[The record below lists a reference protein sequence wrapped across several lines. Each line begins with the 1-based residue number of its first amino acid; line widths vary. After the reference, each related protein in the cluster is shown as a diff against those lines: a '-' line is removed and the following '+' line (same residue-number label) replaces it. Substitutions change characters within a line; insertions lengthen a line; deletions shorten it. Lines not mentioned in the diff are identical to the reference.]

1 MLLNSTST
9 NRNILILEIS
19 ILYPNHINDH
29 LLSEQPMSL
38 HPAPALFRATLL
50 ILLGAGECLNDV
62 VGSSSRS
69 IRQSDVW
76 LSCRDAVNISTEYC
90 CYDTKCSGEGLNTV
104 DSPDPVDCDTEWNH
118 CSIDKDGNPICVAD
132 EEGGGICAKQDGSSC
147 SCILGTGSRGM
158 RHGCMCAKKHFRSW
172 FYFYTGIILAG
183 LFVIGIIVGLC
194 VKHHSANKGRAEA
207 ESNV

>member
-1 MLLNSTST
+1 
-9 NRNILILEIS
+9 
-19 ILYPNHINDH
+19 
-29 LLSEQPMSL
+29 MSL

-50 ILLGAGECLNDV
+50 LILLGTV
-62 VGSSSRS
+62 
-69 IRQSDVW
+69 Q
-76 LSCRDAVNISTEYC
+76 LSCRYAVNISTEYC

-183 LFVIGIIVGLC
+183 IFVIGIIIFGLFKG
-194 VKHHSANKGRAEA
+194 VKHHRANTRRAD
-207 ESNV
+207 NV